1 MQAKVQNKEKL
12 LSLIASNSSRI
23 RNYGVRTLGLFGSFA
38 RNEQNEQSDV
48 DLLVDFETEKE
59 TYRNFIDLA
68 YYMEELLGRKVEIVT
83 RNGLSPYIGPHI
95 LKEVQNVPLW

>member
-1 MQAKVQNKEKL
+1 MQTRVQNKEKL
-12 LSLIASNSSRI
+12 LSLITSNSARI
-23 RNYGVRTLGLFGSFA
+23 RNYGVSALGIFGSFA

-59 TYRNFIDLA
+59 TYRNFIGLA
-68 YYMEELLGRKVEIVT
+68 YFMEELLGRKVEIVT

-95 LKEVQNVPLW
+95 LKEVQNVPF